1 MHTQAAK
8 HLKQKLKTM
17 FKTDK
22 RWLENLKHE
31 ELIFL
36 ARTNPD
42 LCETTI
48 QVPGRGRG
56 TETKRILKPETRNR
70 FTLYK
75 LLRSKRRI
83 PRNDAA
89 EKIIKDMEDK

>member
-1 MHTQAAK
+1 MHVQQAK

-17 FKTDK
+17 FKTDD
-22 RWLENLKHE
+22 RWLENLRHE
-31 ELIFL
+31 ELVFL

-42 LCETTI
+42 LCETEI
-48 QVPGRGRG
+48 QVPGRGRS
-56 TETKRILKPETRNR
+56 TETKKVLKPETRNR

-89 EKIIKDMEDK
+89 EKIIKKMEAK